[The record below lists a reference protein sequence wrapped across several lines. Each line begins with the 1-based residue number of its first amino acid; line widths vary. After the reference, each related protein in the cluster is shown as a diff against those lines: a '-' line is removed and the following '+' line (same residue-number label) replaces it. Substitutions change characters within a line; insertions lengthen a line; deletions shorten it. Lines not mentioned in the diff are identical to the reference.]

1 MEPITV
7 NSLDE
12 VKLNLFRK
20 YIYEFVLIALCCS
33 TIYLFREYANLDASV
48 KTYLTQDRVTMI
60 QVINNNTQ
68 ALNLVETIIKK

>member
-1 MEPITV
+1 MEATI

-20 YIYEFVLIALCCS
+20 YIYEFVLISLCCS
-33 TIYLFREYANLDASV
+33 TIFLFREYSALDASV
-48 KTYLTQDRVTMI
+48 KTYLTQDRITMI

-68 ALNLVETIIKK
+68 ALNLVETLIKK

>member
-1 MEPITV
+1 MEATV
-7 NSLDE
+7 NSFDE

-20 YIYEFVLIALCCS
+20 YIFEFVLIALCCS

-48 KTYLTQDRVTMI
+48 KNYLTQDRVTMI

-68 ALNLVETIIKK
+68 ALNLVETITKK